1 MKRTLVVI
9 LLILV
14 TIMTI
19 ACGSG
24 SSSSSAARAYSG
36 TASVGDF
43 LSITLDPNAQTI
55 TYTNYSNGDS
65 GVVPYTL
72 NSDGTY
78 TLNDPTGNLIA
89 GYEVPN
95 YGLLIQ
101 AAKAG
106 PNHATPALITA
117 IQQAPISISS
127 MAGHQYNYMQFRT
140 ASGGME
146 VGSVAIDGQGNINT
160 TSYWPY
166 GATSFSGSQGAFGA
180 STFLG
185 SAIQADPSGMFL
197 KLLADPGQYS
207 YVFGTSNGLFA
218 VDTPNGA
225 ILGFQKGASSAFD
238 PSFAG
243 TYQAIYYEKI
253 GATTGAGNVEQGTP
267 NLGKATLL
275 ITSSGQLTVQDP
287 QGNTMLQATLTP
299 VASASYLYNGTNSEL
314 LDPCNGLFTFRVLH
328 NGAPQDTFATFVGQA
343 VLFSSFSASSK
354 TGTGYDY
361 LYGVG
366 LK

>member
-1 MKRTLVVI
+1 MNKQALAVI

-19 ACGSG
+19 GCGSG

-43 LSITLDPNAQTI
+43 LSITLDPTAQTI

-89 GYEVPN
+89 AYEVPN

-140 ASGGME
+140 TAGGLE
-146 VGSVAIDGQGNINT
+146 VGSVATDSQGNIT
-160 TSYWPY
+160 TSSYWPY
-166 GATSFSGSQGAFGA
+166 GEMGMGGPPDPFGS

-185 SAIQADPSGMFL
+185 SDIQADPSGNFL
-197 KLLADPGQYS
+197 KLMADPGQYS
-207 YVFGTSNGLFA
+207 YIFGTSNGLFA

-225 ILGFQKGASSAFD
+225 ILGFQKATSPAFD
-238 PSFAG
+238 PSYAG
-243 TYQAIYYEKI
+243 TYQAIYYQKNN
-253 GATTGAGNVEQGTP
+253 ASTGQGNVETGTP
-267 NLGKATLL
+267 NLGTATLT
-275 ITSSGQLTVQDP
+275 IGSSGQLTVQNA
-287 QGNTMLQATLTP
+287 QGTTLLQATLSP
-299 VASASYLYNGTNSEL
+299 IASASYLYGSASEL
-314 LDPCNGLFTFRVLH
+314 QDPCYGMFTVRVTNGSY
-328 NGAPQDTFATFVGQA
+328 NQDIFATFVGQA
-343 VLFSSFSASSK
+343 VLFSSFTPISSSN
-354 TGTGYDY
+354 YNY